1 MLLFIIR
8 YCIFYS
14 FRQEN
19 SLDFHFFK
27 TYFASIEKITQQI
40 IIIFFYSFYMLLI
53 YIHKLIKTSRF
64 IKDIILGIYFILDFN
79 PNQPEPNKI

>member
-8 YCIFYS
+8 SCIFYS

-40 IIIFFYSFYMLLI
+40 IIIFL
-53 YIHKLIKTSRF
+53 
-64 IKDIILGIYFILDFN
+64 FILHVIN
-79 PNQPEPNKI
+79 LYS